1 MSKLKLV
8 PAVLL
13 ALSAVTCEEAPLTA
27 PVGSSIFLVANP
39 PFVISNGGVSVVTAV
54 VTEPAGTFVPDGTEV
69 YFFTD
74 LGRIDSPGLTVK
86 GQARV
91 NFVADS
97 RSGTAN
103 VTAISGG
110 PAPSTGEGSGSTSSG
125 TGSAKVTI
133 AIGSALPTRVL
144 VGANPQR
151 ITSSRQSTITASVY
165 DERGNPVQN
174 VPVSFSL
181 SGSLIEETL
190 DSGGAPRYTDSNGQ
204 ASDVLRTR
212 APVGG
217 IQKTVTVTATT
228 ANGIDGSVTVF
239 VD

>member
-13 ALSAVTCEEAPLTA
+13 ALSAVTCEKAPLTA
-27 PVGSSIFLVANP
+27 PVGSTIFLIANP
-39 PFVISNGGVSVVTAV
+39 PFVIANGGRSIVTAV
-54 VTEPAGTFVPDGTEV
+54 VTEPAGTFVPDGTKV

-74 LGRIDSPGLTVK
+74 LGRIDSPGETVD

-103 VTAISGG
+103 VTAMSGG
-110 PAPSTGEGSGSTSSG
+110 PATSTGDGSSTASG

-133 AIGSALPTRVL
+133 AIGSTLPARVV

-151 ITSSRQSTITASVY
+151 ITSSRQSTITANVF
-165 DERGNPVQN
+165 DEFGNPVQN
-174 VPVSFSL
+174 VPVVFSI

-190 DSGGAPRYTDSNGQ
+190 ESGGAPRFTDSNGQ
-204 ASDVLRTR
+204 AFDVLRTR

-217 IQKTVTVTATT
+217 IQKSVSVTATT
-228 ANGIDGSVTVF
+228 ANGIDGTVTVF